1 MILPISIPRRNE
13 KKTISH
19 ALKTETPQET
29 APGATSFSVMRYQ
42 NIRAASLSL
51 VEGLSD
57 ADATVQSMPDAS
69 PAKWHLAHT
78 TWFFEAVVLQ
88 PHLEGYENFDDA
100 FHFLFNS
107 YYEALGPRHLR
118 PRRGMLTRPSL
129 DRVRA
134 YRAHVDEAMERM
146 LARGSTSDEIS
157 ELIELGLNHEQQH
170 QELLLTDLLHLF
182 AQNPLNPEYRSPVPL
197 PLTNTPSLEQTWTHF
212 DGGIYQVGHDGDG
225 FSFDCEGPFHDTL
238 LLPFELANRP
248 VSIGEWISFID
259 DGGYQQPMLWLSDG
273 WASVQNNGWT
283 APLYWEKRGDQW
295 WGMTLRGIQP
305 VNVDAPVCHISYF
318 EADAYARWAGCRLA
332 TEFEW
337 ETATT
342 KLDVAGQFANN
353 GLYRPLPST
362 NQDHCLTQMFG
373 DVWEWTSSPYI
384 SYPGFEPIPGVASEY
399 NGKFMSG
406 QFVLKGGSCVTP
418 PGHVRATYRNFFYPH
433 QRWQFSGLRLA
444 RNA

>member
-1 MILPISIPRRNE
+1 MILPILIPHRNE
-13 KKTISH
+13 KKMNTHS
-19 ALKTETPQET
+19 LKTGTPQQT
-29 APGATSFSVMRYQ
+29 APRPGTFTRYQ
-42 NIRAASLSL
+42 SIRQAGLRL

-57 ADATVQSMPDAS
+57 ADTTVQSMPDAS
-69 PAKWHLAHT
+69 PVKWHLAHT

-88 PHLEGYENFDDA
+88 PHLQGFENFDDA
-100 FHFLFNS
+100 FHYLFNS

-129 DRVRA
+129 ERVQE
-134 YRAHVDEAMERM
+134 YRAHVDEAMGRL
-146 LARGSTSDEIS
+146 LAENSTSDEIVD
-157 ELIELGLNHEQQH
+157 LIELGLNHEQQH

-182 AQNPLNPEYRSPVPL
+182 AQNPLNPEYRPPIPL
-197 PLTNTPSLEQTWTHF
+197 PLPNAPSLEKTWTRF
-212 DGGIYQVGHDGDG
+212 DGAIYQVGHGGDG
-225 FSFDCEGPFHDTL
+225 FAFDCEGPFHDTL

-248 VSIGEWISFID
+248 VSISEWISFID
-259 DGGYQQPMLWLSDG
+259 DGGYENPLLWLSDG
-273 WASVQNNGWT
+273 WACVQNERWT
-283 APLYWEKRGDQW
+283 APLYWEKRDKQW

-305 VNVDAPVCHISYF
+305 VNVDAPVSHISYF

-337 ETATT
+337 ETAATE
-342 KLDVAGQFANN
+342 LDVTGQFADN

-362 NQDHCLTQMFG
+362 GEDHCLTQMFG

-384 SYPGFEPIPGVASEY
+384 AYPGFEPLPGVASEY

-418 PGHVRATYRNFFYPH
+418 QGHVRASYRNFFYPH

-444 RNA
+444 RNV